1 MEGAW
6 LRTLMKGHCLNGI
19 VLLTGLI
26 MILRI
31 MWFDL
36 GQPEDDLDLYLAAG
50 HLALSR
56 LAWLYLQ
63 VLQGDRTTTITS

>member
-1 MEGAW
+1 MIGN
-6 LRTLMKGHCLNGI
+6 CLNGI

-31 MWFDL
+31 MWVDL
-36 GQPEDDLDLYLAAG
+36 GQLEDDLDLYPAAG

-56 LAWLYLQ
+56 LAGLHLQ
-63 VLQGDRTTTITS
+63 VLQGDRTTTITSEE